1 MDKIKKILIVMIIII
16 IVIVT
21 SIVILVK
28 KLNSIEEEDT
38 PEKLEFENKDT
49 YKVEQKIIEVDNRNK
64 YYAVDSI
71 VRKYLYYIQEMKG
84 IIDYQKIDD
93 EDLKQDGINQLYN
106 ILDKQYIS
114 EMNMNKNDLQNKIK
128 EYTDYEL
135 SINKMYVYE
144 KSSQTELYF
153 IYASLGSEDIKLL
166 VKTDS
171 VNMTFSIFLED
182 YINNKN
188 YNYDMNQEDIKINDD
203 TIFQNADN
211 QFKYANISDEYMAKQ
226 HISVLKD
233 KLLYNPQYVYNELM
247 SDEYKNNRFGSLEEF
262 IKYINNN
269 KSELESIETK
279 KYAVN
284 KYDDY
289 TEYVWQDQHG
299 NYYIFTESAIMD
311 FKVEFDTY
319 TIPTTK
325 FTEKYNS
332 SDDSYKC
339 QMNID
344 KFIRMLNRHD
354 YKTAYKCLADSYKN
368 NYFKTEEAFENFA
381 KSNFFDYN
389 KLTFKD
395 SEQKGERLYTCEIE
409 LTDLT
414 GEKSETKKMNIVMQL
429 NDNLD
434 FAMSFSM

>member
-1 MDKIKKILIVMIIII
+1 
-16 IVIVT
+16 
-21 SIVILVK
+21 
-28 KLNSIEEEDT
+28 
-38 PEKLEFENKDT
+38 
-49 YKVEQKIIEVDNRNK
+49 
-64 YYAVDSI
+64 
-71 VRKYLYYIQEMKG
+71 
-84 IIDYQKIDD
+84 
-93 EDLKQDGINQLYN
+93 
-106 ILDKQYIS
+106 
-114 EMNMNKNDLQNKIK
+114 
-128 EYTDYEL
+128 
-135 SINKMYVYE
+135 
-144 KSSQTELYF
+144 
-153 IYASLGSEDIKLL
+153 
-166 VKTDS
+166 
-171 VNMTFSIFLED
+171 
-182 YINNKN
+182 
-188 YNYDMNQEDIKINDD
+188 
-203 TIFQNADN
+203 
-211 QFKYANISDEYMAKQ
+211 
-226 HISVLKD
+226 
-233 KLLYNPQYVYNELM
+233 
-247 SDEYKNNRFGSLEEF
+247 
-262 IKYINNN
+262 
-269 KSELESIETK
+269 
-279 KYAVN
+279 
-284 KYDDY
+284 
-289 TEYVWQDQHG
+289 
-299 NYYIFTESAIMD
+299 MD